1 VSPPD
6 AAPGGSL
13 RPGQLG
19 TADLTAS
26 TVANIGPGIDFYFGF
41 GVVAVTA
48 GVGAPLTI
56 LAAALA
62 VFLLAR
68 GVAEFSR
75 TEPSAGS
82 FIEFVESGLGP
93 VAGVATAVLVAVGYT
108 IAMAGV
114 FTMSGG
120 FIAITLAHYG
130 IADIA
135 WGPLTVVITLAALV
149 LMVRGIRLS
158 TSAVAG
164 AVVLQVTIM
173 VIACVVIL
181 IDHRDDL
188 SGAPFH
194 WSAVTGGIGGLSAGF
209 PLALYM
215 FIGWENGPA
224 LAEECREPRT
234 TVPRALMA
242 SVAIATMLF
251 LLFAYATVTGFGYDV
266 SSIGRSSIP
275 FLTVADRALGPFAV
289 VAWVAGIVSVL
300 ATLVSGSNAQ
310 SRMLYDAGRTGKLP
324 RWLGVIRPSSRTPA
338 RALTAFVGVG
348 LAVIGGWALVHTLGV
363 GTASM
368 DPVGLY
374 AECSTL
380 GTIVILFVYVLTMAS
395 LPVYAW
401 RRHRDQFSVV
411 RHLVLPSL
419 GAAALVIPFVT
430 LCTPGQPAPY
440 DGFPF
445 AALAIV
451 VIAFAAGWVVV
462 HHHRRATSLG

>member
-1 VSPPD
+1 MSRPD
-6 AAPGGSL
+6 PAPGTGL
-13 RPGQLG
+13 RSGQLG
-19 TADLTAS
+19 TADVTAS

-93 VAGVATAVLVAVGYT
+93 VAGIATAVLVAVGYT

-135 WGPLTVVITLAALV
+135 WGPLTVVITVAALV

-173 VIACVVIL
+173 VIACVLIL
-181 IDHRDDL
+181 VDHRGDL
-188 SGAPFH
+188 TGAPFH

-224 LAEECREPRT
+224 LAEECRDPRT

-242 SVAIATMLF
+242 SIAIATVLF

-300 ATLVSGSNAQ
+300 ATLVSGSNSQ

-338 RALTAFVGVG
+338 RALGAFVGIG
-348 LAVIGGWALVHTLGV
+348 LAVIGGWALAHVVGV
-363 GTASM
+363 GTGSM

-401 RRHRDQFSVV
+401 RRHRGQFSVV
-411 RHLVLPSL
+411 RHIVLPSL
-419 GAAALVIPFVT
+419 GAAALAIPFVT

-440 DGFPF
+440 DVFPF
-445 AALAIV
+445 VALAV
-451 VIAFAAGWVVV
+451 VVVAFAAGWVVV
-462 HHHRRATSLG
+462 RRRGSVRA